1 MAGKSGR
8 SINNVPESPVK
19 KMIFSWEG
27 ILVLLFIAV
36 NIFCAM
42 FSEYYNLSSLLRQMP
57 VYLAEVFMMLPM
69 AYILVLGEIDISVGA
84 IVCLSATMSCIVCNT
99 NAPFIVV
106 EITALGVG
114 TICGAVNGF
123 ILTKFQELPP
133 MIVTLATQIIFR
145 GISEIVLGSGGSI
158 SASNTDGFRAI
169 GGKIGNVP
177 YILFLV
183 VILSV
188 IFAVI
193 LGKSTFG
200 RRVYAIGTNRLTA
213 YYSGVHVQKI
223 RFVIYTLMG
232 TISGLCALFLMSSSF
247 GANTTT
253 SNGFEMDAIAMAV
266 FGGISSTGGKGNIAG
281 GLISAFI
288 IVCLR
293 VGLGQR
299 NIHPQV
305 ILLIIGVLLAVSLF
319 LINNT
324 ISVAAAFR
332 RQECQIMRL
341 IGATNFMIRAPFIVE
356 GVMIGLIGALIPLA
370 GTYFLYTKGI
380 VYLSERFHVLSNLFY
395 FVPVG
400 EIYPL
405 LIGAALILGVGIGFF
420 GSFFTIRKYMKV

>member
-106 EITALGVG
+106 VITALGVG

-169 GGKIGNVP
+169 GGKSRKCSIHSVP
-177 YILFLV
+177 RSNPFCDLCRYLRQEHIRTSC
-183 VILSV
+183 IC
-188 IFAVI
+188 
-193 LGKSTFG
+193 
-200 RRVYAIGTNRLTA
+200 NR
-213 YYSGVHVQKI
+213 YKPSD
-223 RFVIYTLMG
+223 
-232 TISGLCALFLMSSSF
+232 S
-247 GANTTT
+247 
-253 SNGFEMDAIAMAV
+253 
-266 FGGISSTGGKGNIAG
+266 
-281 GLISAFI
+281 
-288 IVCLR
+288 
-293 VGLGQR
+293 
-299 NIHPQV
+299 
-305 ILLIIGVLLAVSLF
+305 ILLRCSCTEDPFHHLHHHGYS
-319 LINNT
+319 
-324 ISVAAAFR
+324 FR
-332 RQECQIMRL
+332 TVC
-341 IGATNFMIRAPFIVE
+341 T
-356 GVMIGLIGALIPLA
+356 
-370 GTYFLYTKGI
+370 
-380 VYLSERFHVLSNLFY
+380 
-395 FVPVG
+395 VP
-400 EIYPL
+400 
-405 LIGAALILGVGIGFF
+405 GFF
-420 GSFFTIRKYMKV
+420 FIRCKHNNR

>member
-1 MAGKSGR
+1 M
-8 SINNVPESPVK
+8 
-19 KMIFSWEG
+19 
-27 ILVLLFIAV
+27 VLLFIAV

-106 EITALGVG
+106 VITALGVG

-183 VILSV
+183 LILSV
-188 IFAVI
+188 IFAIV

-223 RFVIYTLMG
+223 GFIIYTIMG
-232 TISGLCALFLMSSSF
+232 TVSGLCALFLVSSSY

-253 SNGFEMDAIAMAV
+253 GNGFEMDAIAMAV

-281 GLISAFI
+281 GVISAFI

-299 NIHPQV
+299 NVNAQV
-305 ILLIIGVLLAVSLF
+305 ILLIIGL
-319 LINNT
+319 
-324 ISVAAAFR
+324 
-332 RQECQIMRL
+332 
-341 IGATNFMIRAPFIVE
+341 
-356 GVMIGLIGALIPLA
+356 
-370 GTYFLYTKGI
+370 
-380 VYLSERFHVLSNLFY
+380 
-395 FVPVG
+395 
-400 EIYPL
+400 L
-405 LIGAALILGVGIGFF
+405 LIAAVALPNIIGNV
-420 GSFFTIRKYMKV
+420 KKQ

>member
-1 MAGKSGR
+1 
-8 SINNVPESPVK
+8 
-19 KMIFSWEG
+19 MIFSWEG

-42 FSEYYNLSSLLRQMP
+42 FSEYYNMSSLLRQMP

-106 EITALGVG
+106 VITALGVG
-114 TICGAVNGF
+114 TICGAINGF

-169 GGKIGNVP
+169 GGKVGDVP

-223 RFVIYTLMG
+223 RFIIYTIMG
-232 TISGLCALFLMSSSF
+232 TVSGLCALFLVSSSY

-253 SNGFEMDAIAMAV
+253 GNGFEMDAIAMAV

-281 GLISAFI
+281 GFISAFI

-299 NIHPQV
+299 NVNAQV
-305 ILLIIGVLLAVSLF
+305 ILLIIGVLLIAAVALPN
-319 LINNT
+319 I
-324 ISVAAAFR
+324 
-332 RQECQIMRL
+332 
-341 IGATNFMIRAPFIVE
+341 IGNAKK
-356 GVMIGLIGALIPLA
+356 AL
-370 GTYFLYTKGI
+370 
-380 VYLSERFHVLSNLFY
+380 S
-395 FVPVG
+395 
-400 EIYPL
+400 
-405 LIGAALILGVGIGFF
+405 
-420 GSFFTIRKYMKV
+420 MKKN

>member
-8 SINNVPESPVK
+8 SINNVPKSPVK
-19 KMIFSWEG
+19 QMIFSWEG

-36 NIFCAM
+36 NIFCAN
-42 FSEYYNLSSLLRQMP
+42 FSEFYNLKSLLRQMP
-57 VYLAEVFMMLPM
+57 VYLAEIFLMLPM

-84 IVCLSATMSCIVCNT
+84 IVCLSATMSCIVCNA

-106 EITALGVG
+106 VITALGVG

-223 RFVIYTLMG
+223 RFIIYTIMG
-232 TISGLCALFLMSSSF
+232 TVSGLCALFLVSSSY

-253 SNGFEMDAIAMAV
+253 GNGFEMDAIAMAV

-281 GLISAFI
+281 GFISAFI

-299 NIHPQV
+299 NVNAQV
-305 ILLIIGVLLAVSLF
+305 ILLIIGVLLIAAVALPNIIGNVKKAVS
-319 LINNT
+319 
-324 ISVAAAFR
+324 
-332 RQECQIMRL
+332 
-341 IGATNFMIRAPFIVE
+341 
-356 GVMIGLIGALIPLA
+356 
-370 GTYFLYTKGI
+370 
-380 VYLSERFHVLSNLFY
+380 
-395 FVPVG
+395 
-400 EIYPL
+400 
-405 LIGAALILGVGIGFF
+405 
-420 GSFFTIRKYMKV
+420 MKKN